1 MQWASLGFTE
11 NPFST
16 EPITQATLNLYTGH
30 SRAITKST
38 EALEQKNVLMVI
50 KGSRGVG
57 TTSFANFLRFSSQS
71 KKEYFTPRNEIRV
84 EPQWGLET
92 LLAVIIANI
101 IREIELFHPE
111 QVTKDVRFQNAKA
124 ISSRIAEAYRSFGI
138 EAFGV
143 GMNYG
148 KNAGIVTQPIIV
160 SSAVLGHHLEDL
172 SALILTLPYRYG
184 TLIQLNNLDIGTI
197 HEEKHLKYLFNALR
211 DYVQTDGMSWL
222 LVGDIGL
229 RRFIAQSVD
238 RLDDI
243 VTAEVEVNPLE
254 RAEYEALI
262 EKRLDSFKSNEKVIF
277 PIDKDVFT
285 YLYDVTQGRLRYIFG
300 LLHRLVGSLHIGD
313 LSDRLTLKI
322 AKPMISQLAKE
333 RIGRHQLTPSEEL
346 LLQKLVAEKKLTV
359 TELAKLIGKSMN
371 NTSNLLAKLA
381 ERRLVTAQKKGKNKY
396 YIAEL
401 DAIIAYSN

>member
-1 MQWASLGFTE
+1 
-11 NPFST
+11 
-16 EPITQATLNLYTGH
+16 
-30 SRAITKST
+30 
-38 EALEQKNVLMVI
+38 MVI